1 MHRFRARCS
10 ELGLAATHQR
20 QAIYRAMAG
29 SEEHPQPEA
38 IYRRV
43 KRLIPAISL
52 ATVYKNLKTFVA
64 MGLLREVGSEP
75 GSYRLDANLDRHH
88 HLVCVRCKA
97 VVDFYDARLDRIR
110 ATQSHPKNFRILRYQ
125 VEALG
130 VCPACRLKFA
140 RIKRQHRGDHTTPS
154 RGHKAPSRNREEAA
168 TQYQAAV
175 RQHRAAVKR
184 HRAATIQ
191 HRAAVKQHRAATVR
205 ERSQRRTH
213 NGKSR

>member
-1 MHRFRARCS
+1 MERFRSRCS

-20 QAIYRAMAG
+20 QAIYRVLAE

-52 ATVYKNLKTFVA
+52 ATVYKNVKTFVA
-64 MGLLREVGSEP
+64 LGLLQEVGSEA

-88 HLVCVRCKA
+88 HLVCVQCKA
-97 VVDFYDARLDRIR
+97 VVDFYDRRLDRIR
-110 ATQSHPKNFRILRYQ
+110 ATEAHPKNFRILGYQ

-130 VCPACRLKFA
+130 VCPACRLKSA
-140 RIKRQHRGDHTTPS
+140 RSK
-154 RGHKAPSRNREEAA
+154 
-168 TQYQAAV
+168 
-175 RQHRAAVKR
+175 
-184 HRAATIQ
+184 IQ
-191 HRAAVKQHRAATVR
+191 HRAATSR
-205 ERSQRRTH
+205 ERSKRRTD